1 MSSNTEPAWYQNLLR
16 INQATSKFQPQLHT
30 DPQENS
36 ITLKAGPTEML
47 RVAEDGFY
55 VRGVRLT
62 QDNLEARQVYE
73 AFSEWLNWQ
82 ILTDRR

>member
-1 MSSNTEPAWYQNLLR
+1 
-16 INQATSKFQPQLHT
+16 
-30 DPQENS
+30 
-36 ITLKAGPTEML
+36 ML

-62 QDNLEARQVYE
+62 QDDLEARRVYE